1 VVQGTTLARLARLLG
16 LRADD
21 EQTEREEA
29 HARHAVARVGLRRL
43 EDLLDQADVPQPVVD
58 QLRRGLEQRVDRTR
72 VRVETGQAAVGEG
85 TAMSYRALRRQL
97 LVAERA
103 ELVRLRDVG
112 EVSDEVLRKVQ
123 RSLDIE
129 EAGL

>member
-1 VVQGTTLARLARLLG
+1 
-16 LRADD
+16 
-21 EQTEREEA
+21 
-29 HARHAVARVGLRRL
+29 
-43 EDLLDQADVPQPVVD
+43 
-58 QLRRGLEQRVDRTR
+58 
-72 VRVETGQAAVGEG
+72 
-85 TAMSYRALRRQL
+85 MSYRALRRQL